1 MNASRLPETQAQRA
15 GSAGATRTPMADA
28 RGLRHGGPAAAARTP
43 ARSAIL
49 GFGLAL
55 ALAGC
60 ASLAP
65 DYERP
70 PLPVPDQ
77 YAEAGAAPATQ
88 SAADIEWRSYFVD
101 ARLQRLIEQALANN
115 RDLRLAVLR
124 VDEARAAYGVQRA
137 DRVPTVG
144 ASLDATRSRV
154 PADLSGIGRPV
165 VGNQIQLGIGLS
177 TWELDFWG
185 RVRSLESAALSSYL
199 ASDEARRAATL
210 SLIAQTADGYLSLAE
225 LDERIALARR
235 TVATRKETLRIFRR
249 RVELGATSKLDLTQ
263 VEVLDQQAETLVSQ
277 LEQSRAVQA
286 HALAKIVGAGADL
299 PQGGERLDEIRVS
312 QDLEPGLPS
321 ELLSRRPDII
331 AAEHDLRAANAN
343 IGAARAAFYP
353 RIALTGALGTASNE
367 LEGLFRS
374 GSHAWTFAPQISL
387 PIFDGG
393 RRQASLDLAEV
404 RRDQA
409 VVRYEQAIEAA
420 FRDVSDAL
428 SAQRW
433 LAEQVRT
440 LRETLA
446 AQTERARLAKLRY
459 DSGAARYLE
468 VLDAERELLSAQ
480 QQLAQTRRAQLSAQ
494 VALYAALGGGSQHIA
509 PNNKVR

>member
-1 MNASRLPETQAQRA
+1 MNAFRLLETSRH
-15 GSAGATRTPMADA
+15 GARSPTAEHAPKVDA
-28 RGLRHGGPAAAARTP
+28 RGLRHQGTRAAPVRPAM
-43 ARSAIL
+43 L
-49 GFGLAL
+49 GLGIAL

-77 YAEAGAAPATQ
+77 YAEAAAAPAAP
-88 SAADIEWRSYFVD
+88 SAADIDWRSYFVD
-101 ARLQRLIEQALANN
+101 QRLQRLIEQALANN

-137 DRVPTVG
+137 DRVPTIG

-199 ASDEARRAATL
+199 SSDEARRAATL
-210 SLIAQTADGYLSLAE
+210 SLIAQTAGAYLGLAE
-225 LDERIALARR
+225 LDERIALARQ
-235 TVATRKETLRIFRR
+235 TVATRQETLRIFRR
-249 RVELGATSKLDLTQ
+249 RVELGATSRLDLTQ

-277 LEQSRAVQA
+277 LEQSRAAQA
-286 HALAKIVGAGADL
+286 HALAKIVGASADL
-299 PQGGERLDEIRVS
+299 SPGGAGLDDIRLA
-312 QDLEPGLPS
+312 QDLQPGLPS
-321 ELLSRRPDII
+321 ELLTRRPDII
-331 AAEHDLRAANAN
+331 AAEHSLRAANAN

-353 RIALTGALGTASNE
+353 RISLTGALGTASAE
-367 LEGLFRS
+367 LDGLFRS

-409 VVRYEQAIEAA
+409 VVRYEQTIEAA

-433 LAEQVRT
+433 LADQVRT
-440 LRETLA
+440 LRETQVV
-446 AQTERARLAKLRY
+446 QTERARLAKLRY

-468 VLDAERELLSAQ
+468 VLDAERDLLSAQ

-494 VALYAALGGGSQHIA
+494 VALYAALGGGSQSIA
-509 PNNKVR
+509 PDNKVR

>member
-1 MNASRLPETQAQRA
+1 MRTFRCLENARSPSGTGKRCVSFTLGAGALGPGPRERA
-15 GSAGATRTPMADA
+15 GSVPR
-28 RGLRHGGPAAAARTP
+28 RFAAWVVM
-43 ARSAIL
+43 S
-49 GFGLAL
+49 L

-65 DYERP
+65 DHERP
-70 PLPVPDQ
+70 PVPGQ
-77 YAEAGAAPATQ
+77 YAEASAAPAAQ
-88 SAADIEWRSYFVD
+88 SAADIDWRSYFAD

-124 VDEARAAYGVQRA
+124 VDEARAAYGVRRS
-137 DRVPTVG
+137 DRVPSIG
-144 ASLDATRSRV
+144 ASLDAARARV
-154 PADLSGIGRPV
+154 SADLSGIGRPV

-210 SLIAQTADGYLSLAE
+210 SLIAQTADAYLGLAE

-235 TVATRKETLRIFRR
+235 TVATRQETLRIFRR
-249 RVELGATSKLDLTQ
+249 RVELGATSRLDLTQ
-263 VEVLDQQAETLVSQ
+263 VEVLDQQAEALVSQ

-286 HALAKIVGAGADL
+286 HALARIVGVSADL
-299 PQGGERLDEIRVS
+299 SPGGAGLDDIRLA
-312 QDLEPGLPS
+312 QDLQPGLPS
-321 ELLSRRPDII
+321 ELLTRRPDII

-353 RIALTGALGTASNE
+353 RIALTGALGTASTE
-367 LEGLFRS
+367 LDGLFRS
-374 GSHAWTFAPQISL
+374 GHHAWTFAPQISL

-393 RRQASLDLAEV
+393 RRQASLELAEV
-404 RRDQA
+404 RHEQA
-409 VVRYEQAIEAA
+409 VVRYEQTIEAA

-440 LRETLA
+440 LRATLVV
-446 AQTERARLAKLRY
+446 QTERARLAKLRY

-468 VLDAERELLSAQ
+468 VLDAERDLLSAQ

-494 VALYAALGGGSQHIA
+494 VALYAALGGGAQSIA
-509 PNNKVR
+509 PDDKVR